1 MARLTKLR
9 PAPIA
14 ATLALYDL
22 WRRLTPKQR
31 TQLIKLARQHGPT
44 VAKKAMEFRR
54 ATRSKS

>member
-9 PAPIA
+9 PAPVA
-14 ATLALYDL
+14 AALALYDI

-31 TQLIKLARQHGPT
+31 TQLVKLARKHGPT

-54 ATRSKS
+54 AGKR

>member
-9 PAPIA
+9 PGPIA
-14 ATLALYDL
+14 ATIALYDL

-31 TQLIKLARQHGPT
+31 TQLVKLARKHGPT

-54 ATRSKS
+54 RTKS